1 MATKPEILDAALN
14 VLRAGEAL
22 TLDAVAR
29 ASGLTKP
36 GVVHHFPTKERL
48 SVAVLDHLLEKWEAD
63 LTERAGANA
72 DPIGRLHAY
81 IEYALMGDL
90 DPADLALMAD
100 LRLRDKLTLQWTE
113 RMDSWFGQSDHPHI
127 VAARL
132 IADGAWF
139 DRCLDMLPLDDS
151 QRAAVVDVARS
162 LLPEDSRS

>member
-72 DPIGRLHAY
+72 DPI
-81 IEYALMGDL
+81 
-90 DPADLALMAD
+90 
-100 LRLRDKLTLQWTE
+100 
-113 RMDSWFGQSDHPHI
+113 
-127 VAARL
+127 
-132 IADGAWF
+132 
-139 DRCLDMLPLDDS
+139 
-151 QRAAVVDVARS
+151 
-162 LLPEDSRS
+162 